1 MKHQITP
8 YLYFNGNAREA
19 LECYKEI
26 FDGEIMGLQT
36 YGEANFPS
44 PPEAD
49 NLIIHAQFKKG
60 DLFIMASDAM
70 GDKTVEIGSNIS
82 LALELESEE
91 EIQTLYD
98 RFTQHGTVLMELQDT
113 FWGAKYGKVKD
124 KFGVIW
130 DLNYTKPQA

>member
-36 YGEANFPS
+36 YGEANFPT

-60 DLFIMASDAM
+60 DLFIMTSDAM
-70 GDKTVEIGSNIS
+70 GDKKVEIGSNIS

-98 RFTQHGTVLMELQDT
+98 RFTQHGTVVMELQDT

-124 KFGVIW
+124 KFGIIW

>member
-1 MKHQITP
+1 MKRQITP
-8 YLYFNGNAREA
+8 YLTFNGNAREA
-19 LECYKEI
+19 LECYKEV

-44 PPEAD
+44 PPEVD

-60 DLFIMASDAM
+60 DLFIMASDKM
-70 GDKTVEIGSNIS
+70 GDKKVEIGNNIS

-98 RFTQHGTVLMELQDT
+98 RFTQHGTVIMELHDT